1 MKSFTYHRGGFAR
14 KPLIGALVAVWGLA
28 SALPAQA
35 ETEIEVLKRELAEQ
49 RVQLAEQRGLIQNL
63 MAQQENQKKTVSSIE
78 QKVAAAPVAA
88 PVAPAA
94 GSGSLLPKGMS
105 IYGVLDGGV
114 EHITNVKNGS
124 ATGSVTRMPGITG
137 TVASRLGF
145 KVSREIAPG
154 INGIATLETGFNL
167 DNGTL
172 GQGGRVFGRQLYAGI
187 DTAYGAF
194 TIGRQYSMLIFAMDS
209 DLLGPNI
216 YALGS
221 LDAYLPNA
229 RYDNSLAWK
238 GKFGNV
244 SLGATY
250 SLARDSA
257 GGAPGSGT
265 CAGELPGAGSNSCR
279 GWSAMAKYDAERFGV
294 AAAVDE
300 QKGGAGALVNF
311 FNGSAPVAFTRAEDS
326 DRRTHL
332 GGYVKI
338 GSGGKVGIG
347 WLGRKVD
354 VASGGIKSDAYYVEG
369 AWQFNEKVSVDGG
382 YHRITN
388 KDQDRDADLVVLR
401 GFYFVNKDFSPYLQF
416 AHINNSDKAQY
427 AVSVGAGVAPPAGGS
442 QNSTMLGVRYRF

>member
-1 MKSFTYHRGGFAR
+1 MKSFAQHRVGFVR
-14 KPLIGALVAVWGLA
+14 KPLIGALIAIWGLA
-28 SALPAQA
+28 GALPAQA
-35 ETEIEVLKRELAEQ
+35 ESEIEALKRELAEQ
-49 RVQLAEQRGLIQNL
+49 RLLIQSL
-63 MAQQENQKKTVSSIE
+63 QAQQESQKKTVSRIE
-78 QKVAAAPVAA
+78 QQAAT
-88 PVAPAA
+88 APAPA
-94 GSGSLLPKGMS
+94 PAPATAASVLPKGMT

-124 ATGSVTRMPGITG
+124 AEGSVTRVPGITG

-145 KVSREIAPG
+145 RFAKELAPG
-154 INGIATLETGFNL
+154 VTGIATLETGFNL

-172 GQGGRVFGRQLYAGI
+172 GQGGRIFGRQLFAGI
-187 DTAYGAF
+187 DTPYGAF
-194 TIGRQYSMLIFAMDS
+194 TIGRQYSMLIYAMDS

-265 CAGELPGAGSNSCR
+265 CAGELPGSGSNSCR
-279 GWSAMAKYDAERFGV
+279 GWSAMAKYDGERFGV
-294 AAAVDE
+294 AGAVDE

-311 FNGSAPVAFTRAEDS
+311 FNGAAPVAFTRAEDS
-326 DRRTHL
+326 DRRSHL
-332 GGYVKI
+332 GAYVKI

-347 WLGRKVD
+347 WLGRKAD
-354 VASGGIKSDAYYVEG
+354 VASGSIKSDAYYLEG
-369 AWQFNEKVSVDGG
+369 AWQFNEKFSVDGG

-388 KDQDRDADLVVLR
+388 KVQDRDANLVVLR
-401 GFYFVNKDFSPYLQF
+401 GFYFLDKDFSPYVQV
-416 AHINNSDKAQY
+416 AHINNSANAQY
-427 AVSVGAGVAPPAGGS
+427 AVSVGAGVSPPAGGS
-442 QNSTMLGVRYRF
+442 QTSTMLGLRYRF

>member
-1 MKSFTYHRGGFAR
+1 MKRSMHQGGRCAV
-14 KPLIGALVAVWGLA
+14 KPLIGALLAAWGIA
-28 SALPAQA
+28 GAMPAQA
-35 ETEIEVLKRELAEQ
+35 ETEIEGLKRELAEQ
-49 RVQLAEQRGLIQNL
+49 RQLIQSL
-63 MAQQENQKKTVSSIE
+63 LAQQESQKKTVSRIE
-78 QKVAAAPVAA
+78 QQQAAP
-88 PVAPAA
+88 APAA
-94 GSGSLLPKGMS
+94 PATAGSLLPQGMS

-145 KVSREIAPG
+145 RVSKEIVPG

-167 DNGTL
+167 DSGTL
-172 GQGGRVFGRQLYAGI
+172 GQSGRIFGRQLFAGI

-229 RYDNSLAWK
+229 RYDNSLAWR
-238 GKFGNV
+238 GKFGNF

-265 CAGELPGAGSNSCR
+265 CAGELPGAGSNACR
-279 GWSAMAKYDAERFGV
+279 GWSAMVKYDAPRFGV

-300 QKGGAGALVNF
+300 QKGGSGALVNF
-311 FNGSAPVAFTRAEDS
+311 FNGAAPVAFTRAEDS
-326 DRRTHL
+326 DRRSHL
-332 GGYVKI
+332 GAYVKL
-338 GSGGKVGIG
+338 GSGGKLGAG

-354 VASGGIKSDAYYVEG
+354 VASGTIKSDAYYVEG
-369 AWQFNEKVSVDGG
+369 AWQFNEKFSVDGG

-401 GFYFVNKDFSPYLQF
+401 GFYFLNKDFSPYVQV
-416 AHINNSDKAQY
+416 AHISNSDKAQY
-427 AVSVGAGVAPPAGGS
+427 AASVGAGVAPPAGSS
-442 QNSTMLGVRYRF
+442 QTATMLGLRYRF